1 MNAAERFISFCGV
14 SSEAPR
20 GAELLS
26 VYTELGQAL
35 YHDHRKR
42 APGKTNED
50 ILARFLVSCLVEAGG
65 SWCIQRFTKLG
76 SVRLCLE
83 DVFWFLRFCREVRIM
98 VILGHK
104 LPGSRTALVA
114 ETRRHV
120 VKSAL

>member
-42 APGKTNED
+42 APGKNNED
-50 ILARFLVSCLVEAGG
+50 VLARFLVSCLVEAGG

-83 DVFWFLRFCREVRIM
+83 DVFGFRDSVVRFVLWSYWATNFLDREP
-98 VILGHK
+98 LWSQKPAG
-104 LPGSRTALVA
+104 T
-114 ETRRHV
+114 
-120 VKSAL
+120 